1 MTHGPL
7 RGEVVLPKTPEGYA
21 GTITYFGV
29 PVCVVIERAG
39 DIGGVPAVRVTL
51 YDAPLPAPGEPMPEY
66 LRCAVLDDPEPAREK
81 PVQSAPVRIRDHG
94 DDAIPDLCGPAVQD
108 ALL

>member
-1 MTHGPL
+1 MTRGPL
-7 RGEVVLPKTPEGYA
+7 RGESELDKSDDGYA
-21 GTITYFGV
+21 GEVVYFAIPLHAEVTRCFG
-29 PVCVVIERAG
+29 PSGEPR
-39 DIGGVPAVRVTL
+39 VRLRL
-51 YDAPLPAPGEPMPEY
+51 YDAPLPPAGEPMPEY